1 MRRVTLVLAATTL
14 ALLLSSGVAL
24 AVTKIGTN
32 GPDTLRGTNG
42 ADNLLGKGG
51 NDVLFG
57 LGGKDNLLGGEGKD
71 WVLGGNER
79 RPQGGDKN
87 LVGGPGNDGVLG
99 GRGSDNL
106 TSNSG
111 NDFVDAGPGA
121 DNIVGGDGND
131 YLLDG
136 ERRGGATDIIT
147 GGDGNDVIGPFN
159 KPAKRDVVTCGG
171 GFDRVLADRA
181 DVVAP
186 DCERVAVGSAAAL
199 RLDRR
204 IEESGFYDRIFE
216 GLAPSPVG

>member
-1 MRRVTLVLAATTL
+1 MRRVVLLMAAMAL

-24 AVTKIGTN
+24 AVNKIGTN
-32 GPDTLRGTNG
+32 GPNTLRGTNG

-57 LGGKDNLLGGEGKD
+57 LGGRDNLLGGAGKD

-111 NDFVDAGPGA
+111 NDFVDGGPGA
-121 DNIVGGDGND
+121 DNIVGGDGTD

-171 GFDRVLADRA
+171 GFDRVAADTE
-181 DVVAP
+181 DLVAP
-186 DCERVAVGSAAAL
+186 DCERVAVGSAAAEK
-199 RLDRR
+199 LDQQL
-204 IEESGFYDRIFE
+204 EESGFFE
-216 GLAPSPVG
+216 TFFGGLAPSPVG